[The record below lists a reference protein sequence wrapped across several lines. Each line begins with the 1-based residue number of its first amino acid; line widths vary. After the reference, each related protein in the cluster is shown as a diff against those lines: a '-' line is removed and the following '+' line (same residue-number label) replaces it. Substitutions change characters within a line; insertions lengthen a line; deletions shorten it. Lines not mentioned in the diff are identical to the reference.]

1 MSDTTNFFDN
11 KKRWS
16 TFKDQLLDYYLTLYF
31 PKILSTGK
39 DTLFIDGFAGQGV
52 FKDGTIGSPIIVRD
66 KAALAMERTKF
77 KSKIIPIF
85 VEFKK
90 KNVTSLVK
98 NLNCDWCYVLQG
110 DYKEKV
116 REIITK
122 DKNLKKNIFL
132 YVDPFGIKHI
142 QFDIFQSLAKNPNS
156 VELLMNLSS
165 FGFIR
170 EGCRL
175 LGADFSDGSSDE
187 NEDTYDDTGFVNDI
201 TNMNSIA
208 HGTYWQ
214 EIIEKKKKGDLS
226 GLEAE
231 RLFVEKYMNELQ
243 SIFKYVFQVPIKT
256 GDDKM
261 PKYRMVYATNNIQGA
276 LLMSENMIKCNNDMN
291 ITNHGF
297 QTSIFDYDYKKIN
310 CKDDLKD
317 VLKSTIGVERWVDCA
332 ELYLLLNKTKGA
344 LYLHKDY
351 TKALHELEDNSII
364 EIERE
369 EKYTSTGKVS
379 KALDFIKTK
388 IKVKLK

>member
-66 KAALAMERTKF
+66 KALLALEKTKF
-77 KSKIIPIF
+77 QSIIIPIF
-85 VEFKK
+85 IEYKK
-90 KNVTSLVK
+90 KNAVLLEQ
-98 NLNCDWCYVLQG
+98 NLNCSWCYVIQG

-116 REIITK
+116 REIVSK
-122 DKNLKKNIFL
+122 EKNNNKNIFL

-142 QFDIFQSLAKNPNS
+142 HFDIFQSLAKNPNS

-175 LGADFSDGSSDE
+175 LEADISDCNAAE
-187 NEDTYDDTGFVNDI
+187 NEELDDGTGFINDI
-201 TNMNSIA
+201 DNMNCIA
-208 HGTYWQ
+208 NGTYWQ
-214 EIIEKKKKGDLS
+214 EIIDNKKNGIIT

-231 RLFVEKYMNELQ
+231 SLFVEKYMEELQ
-243 SIFKYVFQVPIKT
+243 AIFKYVFQIPIKT

-297 QTSIFDYDYKKIN
+297 QTSLFDYDYKKVD
-310 CKDDLKD
+310 CYDDLED
-317 VLKSTIGVERWVDCA
+317 VLTSFIGVGNCVDCA
-332 ELYLLLNKTKGA
+332 ELYLILNKIKGA

-351 TKALHELEDNSII
+351 RKALQELEENNII

-369 EKYTSTGKVS
+369 DKYTASGKIS